1 MRIAYPVILLGWI
14 ANPAQREQQGDTEH
28 PPQRSKHPPQRTLTN
43 VSVSECQYDI
53 LHLYLQ

>member
-28 PPQRSKHPPQRTLTN
+28 PPRQVWADTLFDKVMGFPRHPL
-43 VSVSECQYDI
+43 VSLNEVS
-53 LHLYLQ
+53 